1 MLKSINM
8 NIIVNKLTN
17 LYKNIFF
24 KQYTLKLVQIN
35 KFLIKKHYI
44 YKKFVMGVGNIFIGT
59 LVLIFAIAI
68 IIELKQRFF

>member
-1 MLKSINM
+1 M

-17 LYKNIFF
+17 FNKKYFLNK
-24 KQYTLKLVQIN
+24 YTLKILQIN
-35 KFLIKKHYI
+35 KFLIKKYYI

>member
-17 LYKNIFF
+17 LNKNIFL
-24 KQYTLKLVQIN
+24 KKYTLKLVQIN

>member
-1 MLKSINM
+1 LLKSINI
-8 NIIVNKLTN
+8 NIIVSKLMNLNKNTFLN
-17 LYKNIFF
+17 
-24 KQYTLKLVQIN
+24 QYTLKILQIN
-35 KFLIKKHYI
+35 KFLIKKYYI

>member
-17 LYKNIFF
+17 FNKKYFLNK
-24 KQYTLKLVQIN
+24 YTLKILQIN
-35 KFLIKKHYI
+35 KFLIKKYYI

>member
-1 MLKSINM
+1 M
-8 NIIVNKLTN
+8 NLNKNTFLN
-17 LYKNIFF
+17 
-24 KQYTLKLVQIN
+24 QYTLKIVLLN
-35 KFLIKKHYI
+35 KFLIKKYYI

>member
-1 MLKSINM
+1 M

-17 LYKNIFF
+17 FNKKYFLNK
-24 KQYTLKLVQIN
+24 YTLKIVLLN
-35 KFLIKKHYI
+35 KFLIKKYYI